1 MQGQLEMELI
11 WEEGGGKPD
20 HSEQGRQSWLPAGAC
35 GNKGLCCLEM
45 LEHFPLN
52 SVASRGHVD
61 FFCPACRSARLQQA

>member
-11 WEEGGGKPD
+11 CGEGGGKPL
-20 HSEQGRQSWLPAGAC
+20 HSERGRQSWLPAGAC

-61 FFCPACRSARLQQA
+61 YFGPACRSVRLH